1 MRVRMIA
8 GVLAAAAVTAGP
20 ALAAGTP
27 KAGLYVD
34 APKQV
39 YVQVGADGKTVT
51 LLGASCLTRSGGK
64 LTIQRNGQWPV
75 RIKLKADQGF
85 TFKGKTSLGQ
95 VDLKA
100 SFRNGRYV
108 GSVAVAGCEKAP
120 FNAAFHAGGG

>member
-1 MRVRMIA
+1 MRVRVMA

-20 ALAAGTP
+20 ALAASAP
-27 KAGLYVD
+27 KTGLYVD
-34 APKQV
+34 IPKQV
-39 YVQVGADGKTVT
+39 YVQIGPDGKTVT
-51 LLGASCLTRSGGK
+51 LLGASCLARTGGK
-64 LTIQRNGQWPV
+64 LTIRLNGQWPV
-75 RIKLKADQGF
+75 RIKLRADQGF
-85 TFKGKTSLGQ
+85 AFKGKTAVGQ